1 MLRKYVL
8 CKFHKKLPHSV
19 FSSTYKFPFNYYRP
33 SFWQY
38 RYHAIYHCILA
49 FFVRTA
55 IISAFLLT
63 FVYCI
68 ANHIVASSLA
78 RLIFMRGR
86 RVSSPFPSCFLAF
99 SFCLSVS
106 YAFLFFLV
114 QVALPSSF
122 FLVRWFS
129 PRYFLVQVEY
139 LFVVVVLSFH
149 SYKLLI
155 FLILFSFLCSFHFFC
170 VLKSNVI
177 YKSNVILR

>member
-1 MLRKYVL
+1 ML

-68 ANHIVASSLA
+68 ANHIVASSVA

-122 FLVRWFS
+122 FLVQVDSLHAIFLYKLSIFLLLLFYLFTLTSCLSFLFFS
-129 PRYFLVQVEY
+129 PFCA
-139 LFVVVVLSFH
+139 LS
-149 SYKLLI
+149 I
-155 FLILFSFLCSFHFFC
+155 FFC